1 MTEESRIVLAIA
13 LLVLVYL
20 FTRKV
25 NLWRSK
31 RALAKILKDLR
42 KEHAFEPSSAIPLS
56 YARVKWYGMGVKDFR
71 PKAVQFL
78 VESGIVEMTPDGRY
92 YLKDRGI
99 DVTADPPSLL

>member
-1 MTEESRIVLAIA
+1 MAEETRIILAIA

-31 RALAKILKDLR
+31 RALAKILKDLQ
-42 KEHAFEPSSAIPLS
+42 EGHAFEPSSAIPLT

-78 VESGIVEMTPDGRY
+78 VESGIVGMTPDGKY
-92 YLKDRGI
+92 YLKDRGK
-99 DVTADPPSLL
+99 DAAADPPSFL